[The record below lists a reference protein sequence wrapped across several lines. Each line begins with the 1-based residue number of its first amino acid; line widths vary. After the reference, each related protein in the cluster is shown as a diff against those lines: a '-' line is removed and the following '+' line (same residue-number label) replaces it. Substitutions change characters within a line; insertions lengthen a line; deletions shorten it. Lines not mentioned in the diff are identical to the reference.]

1 MRTFDIIRA
10 SAILLFA
17 VAACGDDETTA
28 SGTNGAGGAGG
39 TGSGAGAGG
48 SGTGGELVVPTLRIS
63 GTAVDF
69 EGGAAITGS
78 ATVTTMGLTP
88 PPTVSVTGA
97 DFVIEGVAPFSV
109 FHVLSGSP
117 PNYRSTYNVATEVMD
132 VDVTGLKAEVVA
144 EAYLTALGTAFN
156 VVSMPNTGLI
166 IARAVDEAGAP
177 KEGVPGSAFAV
188 NGAPP
193 PTAPR
198 FLDATKLAAPAL
210 TATSASGYVVFYN
223 VPTGLVTI
231 GAATGGG
238 FTVVGA
244 SAPTAATAVT
254 LATLTVTEG
263 GPVLPVNVS
272 FANDVVPIFT
282 ARGCTAC
289 HSGNSPGADLGKLS
303 LNTGDNSVYK
313 ELTEELS
320 PTYNTTRV
328 NLAEPPKSLVLTMPS
343 FEFEPDPHPNATFVS
358 PSDPDYLIL
367 LAWITEGAKQ
377 N

>member
-1 MRTFDIIRA
+1 MQRFDIIRA

-17 VAACGDDETTA
+17 VAACGDDETSSA
-28 SGTNGAGGAGG
+28 SGTGGAGG
-39 TGSGAGAGG
+39 TGTGGAGG
-48 SGTGGELVVPTLRIS
+48 SGGTLVIPTLRVS

-78 ATVTTMGLTP
+78 ATVTTVGLTP

-97 DFVIEGVAPFSV
+97 EFVIEGVAPFSA
-109 FHVLSGSP
+109 FHLLSGSP
-117 PNYRSTYNVATEVMD
+117 PDYRSTYNVATEVLD
-132 VDVTGLKAEVVA
+132 VDVSGLKAEVVA
-144 EAYLTALGTAFN
+144 ESYLAALAAAFN
-156 VVSMPNTGLI
+156 VVSAPNTGMI
-166 IARAVDEAGAP
+166 IARAVDEAGMPA
-177 KEGVPGSAFAV
+177 EGVPASAFAV

-193 PTAPR
+193 TIAPR
-198 FLDATKLAAPAL
+198 FLDANKTAAPAL
-210 TATSASGYVVFYN
+210 TETSASGYVVFYD

-231 GAATGGG
+231 GAAMGGG

-244 SAPTAATAVT
+244 SAPTAVTAVT
-254 LATLTVTEG
+254 LATLTVTPG

-272 FANDVVPIFT
+272 FSNDVVPIFSG
-282 ARGCTAC
+282 RGCTAC

-303 LNTGDNSVYK
+303 LNGGDNPIYK

-320 PTYNTTRV
+320 PTYNVTRV
-328 NLAEPPKSLVLTMPS
+328 NLAEPQKSLVLTMPS
-343 FEFEPDPHPNATFVS
+343 LELEPDPHPNATFVS